1 MEDKELYWHLLGLV
15 APWRVSRV
23 ELDIPGQ
30 RVDVWVE
37 HPKGITWP
45 CPECGKECSLYDH
58 SPERVWRHLDSCQF
72 MTYLH
77 ASPPRVNCPEH
88 GVKQVNLPW
97 AEAKSRFTVL
107 FESLAITVL
116 LRTDIKE
123 AATIL
128 RISWDEAIH
137 LMERA
142 VARGLAAK
150 PKVAIKRMGVDEKAV
165 GRGQNYFTVV
175 CDLERGV
182 VDAVLEGRTKEAL
195 DGYFKS
201 LGKEGCAAVEVV
213 AMDMC
218 EPYIQATAE
227 NIGREKIV
235 FDIFHAMKRANEA
248 VDAVRR
254 QEHQALL
261 AKGDRTLAETKYL
274 WLYAEENLPA
284 RYQERFASLKELD
297 LKTARAWA
305 IKESLRRFWSYKD
318 ARWAKRYWRRW
329 YFWATH
335 SRLKPMVKVAKMLK
349 RHLDNLLTYF
359 EYRVTNAVS
368 EGLNNKIEAIKRQ
381 AYGFRNLEHFKTAIY
396 FYCGGL
402 QLYPKTHG
410 NVR

>member
-1 MEDKELYWHLLGLV
+1 
-15 APWRVSRV
+15 
-23 ELDIPGQ
+23 
-30 RVDVWVE
+30 
-37 HPKGITWP
+37 
-45 CPECGKECSLYDH
+45 
-58 SPERVWRHLDSCQF
+58 

-97 AEAKSRFTVL
+97 AEAKSRFTIL

-116 LRTDIKE
+116 LHTDIKE
-123 AATIL
+123 AAAIL
-128 RISWDEAIH
+128 RISWDEAMH

-142 VARGLAAK
+142 AARGLAAK
-150 PKVAIKRMGVDEKAV
+150 PKAKIKRMGVDEKAV

-218 EPYIQATAE
+218 GPYIQATVE

-254 QEHQALL
+254 EEPQTLL

-318 ARWAKRYWRRW
+318 ARWAKRLAAVVLLGDAQPVEADGEGGQDAE
-329 YFWATH
+329 AT
-335 SRLKPMVKVAKMLK
+335 SL
-349 RHLDNLLTYF
+349 
-359 EYRVTNAVS
+359 
-368 EGLNNKIEAIKRQ
+368 
-381 AYGFRNLEHFKTAIY
+381 
-396 FYCGGL
+396 
-402 QLYPKTHG
+402 
-410 NVR
+410 